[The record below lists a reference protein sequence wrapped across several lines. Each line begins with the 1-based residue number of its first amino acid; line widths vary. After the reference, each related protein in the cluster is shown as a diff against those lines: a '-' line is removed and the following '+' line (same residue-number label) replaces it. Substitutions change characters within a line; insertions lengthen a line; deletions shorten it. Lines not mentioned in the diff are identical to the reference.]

1 VTSDDTGVPPPSSA
15 SAPYAPEQRSG
26 TSGWLIALG
35 VVMVL
40 ALGGLA
46 AAIISKGDLDGSSA
60 TAPSVVT
67 KTTTVQQ
74 NNTTKNTTTTVTSSA
89 PAVTISPNVTVAP
102 SGTVGTVT
110 TAPPGTTTTSP

>member
-1 VTSDDTGVPPPSSA
+1 MTT
-15 SAPYAPEQRSG
+15 APVDPAPQQPSG

-35 VVMVL
+35 VVLVL

-46 AAIISKGDLDGSSA
+46 AAIISKGDSDGSTA

-102 SGTVGTVT
+102 NGTVGTVT
-110 TAPPGTTTTSP
+110 TAPPETTTTNP

>member
-1 VTSDDTGVPPPSSA
+1 MTTDDTGVPPQPHELAPS
-15 SAPYAPEQRSG
+15 APEQRSG

-35 VVMVL
+35 VAMVL

-46 AAIISKGDLDGSSA
+46 AAIISKGDSDGSTA

-74 NNTTKNTTTTVTSSA
+74 NNTTKNTTTTVRSPA
-89 PAVTISPNVTVAP
+89 PAVTVSPDITVAP
-102 SGTVGTVT
+102 NGTVGTVT
-110 TAPPGTTTTSP
+110 TAPSGTTATSP

>member
-1 VTSDDTGVPPPSSA
+1 VTSDNTGVPPQPHRL
-15 SAPYAPEQRSG
+15 PPPTPEQRSG
-26 TSGWLIALG
+26 TSGWLVALG

-46 AAIISKGDLDGSSA
+46 AAIISKGDSDGSSA

-74 NNTTKNTTTTVTSSA
+74 KNTTKNTTTTVTSPA
-89 PAVTISPNVTVAP
+89 PAVTISPDVTVAP
-102 SGTVGTVT
+102 NGTVGTVT
-110 TAPPGTTTTSP
+110 AAQPGTTATSP

>member
-1 VTSDDTGVPPPSSA
+1 VTTDNTGVPPQPHRL
-15 SAPYAPEQRSG
+15 APNAPEQRSG

-46 AAIISKGDLDGSSA
+46 AAIISKGDSDGSGA

-89 PAVTISPNVTVAP
+89 PAVTISPNVTMAP

-110 TAPPGTTTTSP
+110 TAPPRTTAPSP